1 MSMHESGNGHD
12 EWKAAI
18 EKAQQILEEGRKE
31 MAKAT
36 QMAKEKGQEAWE
48 AARAKSREA
57 WEEVRAS
64 GLNTIDD
71 VRDKSEELWEDAEKM
86 VKKHPARAIGLTL
99 LVGVVIGAL
108 LTRDRD

>member
-1 MSMHESGNGHD
+1 MRETENGHE

-18 EKAQQILEEGRKE
+18 EKAQEILEEGRKE
-31 MAKAT
+31 MARAT
-36 QMAKEKGQEAWE
+36 QLAKEKGQEAWDS
-48 AARAKSREA
+48 ARAKSREA
-57 WEEVRAS
+57 WEEARAA
-64 GLNTIDD
+64 GLNAIDD

-86 VKKHPARAIGLTL
+86 VKKHPGRAIGLTL